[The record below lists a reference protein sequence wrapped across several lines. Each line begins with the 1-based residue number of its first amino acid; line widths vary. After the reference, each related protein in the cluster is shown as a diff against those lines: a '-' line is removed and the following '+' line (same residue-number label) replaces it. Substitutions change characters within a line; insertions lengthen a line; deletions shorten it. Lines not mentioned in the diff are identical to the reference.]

1 MQINLRA
8 KTPNWWCFTSK
19 LFLVMKLTTFLIII
33 ACLQVSASAFSQ
45 KITLSEKNASI
56 VEVLNKIQ
64 EQSGYEFFYN
74 SKVLTDAGI
83 VTVVVKQATVQ
94 QALEQLFKDQPFTYS
109 IDNNTIIVKPRETS
123 LTDKIANVLGL
134 PGSISG
140 IVIDSLREPLI
151 GASVSLVG
159 PVTFQATTDS
169 RGEFKLPSVPVG
181 TYDLVIAYVGYQK
194 LERKIQVTASETRLA
209 FTMHASTDKLDEI
222 LITGYSTTTQR
233 LSTGS
238 IGKVS
243 GAQIE
248 QQPVLDPILA
258 MEGRVPG
265 LFITQTAG
273 YSGAPLNVVIR
284 GQNSFSDVSASPPL
298 YIIDGIPFNSKPVEQ
313 SIGGFS
319 PSNGFNPLNTIN
331 PSDIESI
338 DVLKDA
344 DATAIYGS
352 RGANGVIVITTK
364 KGKAGNT
371 KVSLEASDGFGD
383 ASHLVPMASTAQYLA
398 LRRQAFANDG
408 ITPNNTPGTP
418 GYAPDLFA
426 YSQTANTNFGN
437 LILGNTSHQRNA
449 AFSISGG
456 DAYTQFLFG
465 GNLRHEST
473 IYDTN
478 TADNAE
484 EFHLNLQH
492 KSRDNKFSVSANVAY
507 NIDHNAVPAYSL
519 NSSNYSLPPNYPLYN
534 SNGSLYFGEG
544 YTNPLAAFN
553 SNVDLKS
560 NNLVTSA
567 TLRYTILPGL
577 DFTADAGYNL
587 DNVYSS
593 NITPTDANNPLYNYT
608 PSAIFGNNY
617 VKTYI
622 AEPKLTYTYIL
633 GKGKFT
639 ALVGGTWQETQTVQP
654 YWLYTFY
661 TDPQLV
667 QSLSASTV
675 LIHSSG
681 YADYRYDSGYG
692 RLEYEWNDEFLASG
706 NIRRDGSSRFGAD
719 KQFGT
724 FGSLAGAWIFTKNS
738 FVKDNLTWLSFGK
751 LKTSYGTVG
760 NDGNVAD
767 YAYEANYGS
776 GSSYGSYT
784 SITPSLGN
792 TVLQWEETK
801 KLDIALDL
809 GFLQDRILFS
819 IDAYRNRT
827 SHLLGYDPL
836 PSQTGFGSIIGN
848 LPDGAVVQN
857 KGLEME
863 LTTNNIK
870 NKDFSWTTSIN
881 FTLPQNKLL
890 SFPDLLNSTYANTYV
905 VGQSLNL
912 IKVYHFTGFQNGL
925 ATVQEANPATGPI
938 QGLAV
943 AGKGDWIIDGS
954 TDPKFYG
961 GIDNTISYKG
971 FQLDFLFQAVDRK
984 APRTDT
990 YFSSVPGMA
999 SNVPKAIL
1007 ALPFRATT
1015 VYGSALNSPSNS
1027 YFNYIGSD
1035 AAVEN
1040 ASYVRLKNVSL
1051 AYNFPQAVYKHL
1063 GMSGLQV
1070 YVHAQNLLTF
1080 TKFDG
1085 LDPETLSNGLPTI
1098 RMMIAGIKTTF

>member
-8 KTPNWWCFTSK
+8 KAPNDWQLFTTK

-45 KITLSEKNASI
+45 KITLTEKNASI

-74 SKVLTDAGI
+74 SKVLDDAGN

-94 QALEQLFKDQPFTYS
+94 QALEQLFKDQPFTYA
-109 IDNNTIIVKPRETS
+109 IDNNTITVKPKEAS
-123 LTDKIANVLGL
+123 LTDKIANILGL

-140 IVIDSLREPLI
+140 IVIDSLREPLVGAAVNLI
-151 GASVSLVG
+151 GAVSYQ
-159 PVTFQATTDS
+159 TTTDS
-169 RGEFKLPSVPVG
+169 KGLFKFPSVPQG
-181 TYDLVIAYVGYQK
+181 TYSLVITYIGYQK
-194 LERKIQVTASETRLA
+194 LERKIEATGADLRLA
-209 FTMHASTDKLDEI
+209 FTMHAGTDKLDEI

-233 LSTGS
+233 LSTGAIS
-238 IGKVS
+238 KVT

-248 QQPVLDPILA
+248 QQPVSDPILA

-265 LFITQTAG
+265 LFITQTSGNA
-273 YSGAPLNVVIR
+273 GAPLNVVIR
-284 GQNSFSDVSASPPL
+284 GQNSLSVLNQSPPL

-319 PSNGFNPLNTIN
+319 ATNGFNPLNTIN

-364 KGKAGNT
+364 KGKIGDT
-371 KVSLEASDGFGD
+371 KFNVELSDGFGE
-383 ASHLVPMASTAQYLA
+383 ATHLVPMASLSQYLA
-398 LRRQAFANDG
+398 VRRQAFANDG
-408 ITPNNTPGTP
+408 ITPTATN
-418 GYAPDLFA
+418 APDLFT
-426 YSQTANTNFGN
+426 YSQTASTNYPD
-437 LILGNTSHQRNA
+437 LILDNTSHQRNA
-449 AFSISGG
+449 AFSVSGG

-473 IYDTN
+473 IYNTN

-484 EFHLNLQH
+484 QFHLNMQH
-492 KSRDNKFSVSANVAY
+492 KSHDNKFSVSANVSY
-507 NIDHNAVPAYSL
+507 NIDRNAVPNYNLSIT
-519 NSSNYSLPPNYPLYN
+519 NYSLPPNYPLYN
-534 SNGSLYFGEG
+534 SSGGLYFGGG

-553 SNVDLKS
+553 SDVSLKS
-560 NNLVTSA
+560 NNLVTNA
-567 TLRYTILPGL
+567 TMRYTILPGL
-577 DFTADAGYNL
+577 DIIADAGYNL

-593 NITPTDANNPLYNYT
+593 TITPTDANNPLLNYT
-608 PSAIFGNNY
+608 PSAILGNDY

-622 AEPKLTYTYIL
+622 AEPKITYTYVL

-661 TDPQLV
+661 TDPQLAN
-667 QSLSASTV
+667 SLSSSTI
-675 LIHSSG
+675 LIKSSG

-719 KQFGT
+719 NQFGT
-724 FGSLAGAWIFTKNS
+724 FGSVAGAWIFTKDN
-738 FVKDNLTWLSFGK
+738 FVKENLTWLSFGK
-751 LKTSYGTVG
+751 LKASYGTVG
-760 NDGNVAD
+760 EDGNIAD
-767 YAYEANYGS
+767 YAYESNYNTGS
-776 GSSYGSYT
+776 PYGPYVT
-784 SITPSLGN
+784 LTPTLGN
-792 TVLQWEETK
+792 TLLQWEETK
-801 KLDIALDL
+801 KLDIAMDL

-827 SHLLGYDPL
+827 SHLLGTTPL
-836 PSQTGFGSIIGN
+836 PSQVGFGSIVGN

-863 LTTNNIK
+863 LTTNNVK
-870 NKDFSWTTSIN
+870 TKDFSWTTSIN

-890 SFPDLLNSTYANTYV
+890 SFPNLINSTYANSYV

-925 ATVQEANPATGPI
+925 ATVQEANPAVGPV
-938 QGLAV
+938 QGIAV
-943 AGKGDWIIDGS
+943 NGKGDWIIDGS
-954 TDPKFYG
+954 ADPKFYG
-961 GIDNTISYKG
+961 GIDNTIRYKG
-971 FQLDFLFQAVDRK
+971 FQFDFLFQAVDRR
-984 APRTDT
+984 APRSDT
-990 YFSSVPGMA
+990 YFASVPGMGYGI
-999 SNVPKAIL
+999 PKAIL
-1007 ALPFRATT
+1007 NLPFKASTS
-1015 VYGSALNSPSNS
+1015 YGTPASNA
-1027 YFNYIGSD
+1027 YGYYMGSD
-1035 AAVEN
+1035 AAIEN
-1040 ASYVRLKNVSL
+1040 ASYLRLKNVSL
-1051 AYNFPQAVYKHL
+1051 AYNFPSSVYKHI

-1070 YVHAQNLLTF
+1070 YIHAQNLF
-1080 TKFDG
+1080 TVTKYDG